1 MVVDMM
7 ATPRQLTNV
16 VHATYVKRV
25 TGLCQA
31 RSGRL
36 LDKRCEVHIGIV
48 VDSDPSTLLVFIEE
62 RAQRVQH
69 RELRESTETEHH
81 SHA

>member
-7 ATPRQLTNV
+7 PTPMQLTNV

-36 LDKRCEVHIGIV
+36 LDKRWL
-48 VDSDPSTLLVFIEE
+48 PRPLMRL
-62 RAQRVQH
+62 QKQ
-69 RELRESTETEHH
+69 
-81 SHA
+81 